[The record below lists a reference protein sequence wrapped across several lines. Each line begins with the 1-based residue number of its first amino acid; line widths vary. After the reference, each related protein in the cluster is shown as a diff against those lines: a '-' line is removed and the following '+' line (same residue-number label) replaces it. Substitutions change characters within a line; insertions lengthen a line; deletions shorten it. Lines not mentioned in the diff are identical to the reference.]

1 MKKKIKRKTNKVKVI
16 VAAFLALMV
25 IMASAVLVAFRLYLN
40 GIKPVSNDPTPIAF
54 TVEENSTVYDVIGDL
69 YQQKLIQSETYGKI
83 YVKLHNID
91 RLIAG
96 NFQLS
101 KSMSLA
107 EIMNHLSDESNAVVD
122 QVRVTIVDGDW
133 AKDVA
138 ETLAEATDLNAE
150 DILEKWNDIN
160 YISKLIDK
168 YECLTDDILNSEYHV
183 YLEGYLAPE
192 TYYFYKNTTI
202 EQATEKLLDQTE
214 AIYQKYKDKINQIIK
229 ENPAINSFH
238 DLVTLASI
246 VQYEGA
252 STDDIYMI
260 AGVLYNRLAD
270 GWKLQCSATV
280 CYALYDRSSQKACE
294 TNEDINSPYNTYKVA
309 GLPIGPICNPY
320 EVALMAV
327 IEPQQNDYYYFCADK
342 YGNVYYARTLE
353 EHIKNVN
360 QYVSY

>member
-1 MKKKIKRKTNKVKVI
+1 MKQKIKRKTNKVKVVI
-16 VAAFLALMV
+16 AAILAFMV
-25 IMASAVLVAFRLYLN
+25 IIASGALVAFRLYLN
-40 GIKPVSNDPTPIAF
+40 GIKPVSDDTTPIAF
-54 TVEENSTVYDVIGDL
+54 TVEENSSVYDVIGSL
-69 YQQKLIQSETYGKI
+69 YEQKLIQSETYGKI
-83 YVKLHNID
+83 YVRLHKVSGI
-91 RLIAG
+91 IAG
-96 NFQLS
+96 NFLLS
-101 KSMSLA
+101 KSMSLS
-107 EIMNHLSDESNAVVD
+107 EIMEHLCDENNAVIE

-138 ETLAEATDLNAE
+138 DTLAEATNLEAE
-150 DILEKWNDIN
+150 DILKKWDDIN

-168 YECLTDDILNSEYHV
+168 YECLTDDILNSEYRV

-192 TYYFYKNTTI
+192 TYYFFKNTTI

-214 AIYQKYKDKINQIIK
+214 ALYVRYKNEIDKIIK
-229 ENPAINSFH
+229 DNPAINSFH

-280 CYALYDRSSQKACE
+280 CYALYDRSSQRACE
-294 TNEDINSPYNTYKVA
+294 TNEDINSPYNTYMVA

-320 EVALMAV
+320 EIALKAV

-353 EHIKNVN
+353 EHIRNVN
-360 QYVSY
+360 KYVSY